1 MRLCSGAQIA
11 SAYGLRDS
19 RAGTDKG
26 KKPGEGA
33 ESITKLDTL
42 PKTRFKTARLHRC
55 HQRRVTPQACQRA
68 ACLVSDAR
76 LRHCDR
82 NPGNARCWG

>member
-33 ESITKLDTL
+33 ESITKRGHS
-42 PKTRFKTARLHRC
+42 PE
-55 HQRRVTPQACQRA
+55 
-68 ACLVSDAR
+68 
-76 LRHCDR
+76 
-82 NPGNARCWG
+82 NPF

>member
-19 RAGTDKG
+19 RVGTDKG

-33 ESITKLDTL
+33 ESITKVDTL
-42 PKTRFKTARLHRC
+42 PKTRFRRARLHRC
-55 HQRRVTPQACQRA
+55 HRHRAPLPAFQRPVCR
-68 ACLVSDAR
+68 VSDAR
-76 LRHCDR
+76 LPPCDR
-82 NPGNARCWG
+82 SPGNARCWG